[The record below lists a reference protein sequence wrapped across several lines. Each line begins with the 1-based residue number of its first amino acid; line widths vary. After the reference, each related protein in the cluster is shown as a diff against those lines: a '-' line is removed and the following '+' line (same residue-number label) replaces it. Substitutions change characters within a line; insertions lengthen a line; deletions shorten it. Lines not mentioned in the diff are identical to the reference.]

1 MRIVFGCVL
10 AWVVLAASPVE
21 ARIRVD
27 EAVIHRGTVVIS
39 GRARPHLLLRLNG
52 RVAKRANRHGRF
64 LFRIRHVPRH
74 CTVWLVSGRYSRRV
88 TLDNCRSSRRYNHR
102 AGGAV
107 ISRGHAAVRSH
118 SDHAPAAACCPS
130 SASTTGTARRNRHHG
145 TGRPCWTS
153 RSIRTARPDW
163 SAGSCRGTGAERG
176 AWRSRPAGAA
186 RIAGV
191 ARRNRSGGPC
201 GRAKCRADASAAG
214 QPYLRRRS
222 GMHGVL

>member
-88 TLDNCRSSRRYNHR
+88 TLDNCRSEPALQPSRRWGRYLAR
-102 AGGAV
+102 
-107 ISRGHAAVRSH
+107 SRRCALAFRPCTGC
-118 SDHAPAAACCPS
+118 ACCPS